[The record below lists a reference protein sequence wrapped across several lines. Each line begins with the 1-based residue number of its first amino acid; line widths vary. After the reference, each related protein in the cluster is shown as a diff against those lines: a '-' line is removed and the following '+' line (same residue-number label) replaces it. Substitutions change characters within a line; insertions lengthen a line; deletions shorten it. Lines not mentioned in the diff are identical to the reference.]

1 MEPLAVFLAQDR
13 NALQRRLTEL
23 EANYR
28 LLRNQHAD
36 LLATFEE
43 LSDTNELLSSL
54 VAQLRVRIDRQ
65 QPRRRRIPR
74 SILRH
79 IDFTNTDSSSETDV
93 EIIDLTS
100 D

>member
-1 MEPLAVFLAQDR
+1 MDPLALFLAQDR
-13 NALQRRLTEL
+13 NALQQRLTQL
-23 EANYR
+23 EESHR
-28 LLRNQHAD
+28 LLRQQHD
-36 LLATFEE
+36 TLLLHLDEM
-43 LSDTNELLSSL
+43 SDTNELLQE
-54 VAQLRVRIDRQ
+54 VVGQLRERLRAF
-65 QPRRRRIPR
+65 QPRRRIPR